1 MRTPGARAPVDPGAR
16 ALLRR
21 CFRIARRLQLVGL
34 VAGLVW
40 RGAAIA
46 TPWVLQ
52 RAIDDGVVADDRT
65 ALWAWAGVLVLLGV
79 ASWTGDA
86 VRHLYVERGAYRALV
101 DTRRRALAALIDADP
116 DRASV
121 YSPGEVIS
129 RIVDDCIRLRT
140 WISGSVT
147 TVIGLLTVVVV
158 VGLIAALDP
167 VLALVAIAIV
177 PLSAVLAVTQSAAN
191 IDAALRSVSSAG
203 QTSAWIEASIS
214 GVDTVKGLG
223 AESVV
228 VERAADR
235 AARVRSDAVGL
246 ARIRARWI
254 ASATAIP
261 GLGTA
266 VGLLVG
272 GGRAIDGDVSVGQLV
287 AFTGWMGLLASAT
300 ALLTARLALRGT
312 ALAAAQRLS
321 IVLALPPHPASM
333 TSGEET
339 SGEDSP
345 ATTDERVDR
354 VASAARGTELV
365 VDAVGVERGGHPIVE
380 GASFIARPGEWVALV
395 GAIGTGKSSLLRTI
409 SGDLRTTAGRIS
421 LDGIDVSDVAWPA
434 RSGAVALVPQHPA
447 PLTGTIGDVVRR
459 GAPEATDGE
468 VRRVL
473 GALALGGLVDDLG
486 GLDGR
491 IGERGRTVSGGQR
504 QRLALASAILRR
516 PPLLLLDDATS
527 ALDEDVEAAV
537 LTSLRSLTAG
547 MTIVLTTHRE
557 APAAVADTVVDMT
570 QFAVARPV
578 AGAVAGAD
586 EAEGGPS

>member
-1 MRTPGARAPVDPGAR
+1 M
-16 ALLRR
+16 
-21 CFRIARRLQLVGL
+21 
-34 VAGLVW
+34 
-40 RGAAIA
+40 
-46 TPWVLQ
+46 LQ

-101 DTRRRALAALIDADP
+101 DTRRRALAALIEADP

-158 VGLIAALDP
+158 VVLIAALDP

-345 ATTDERVDR
+345 TTTGERIDR
-354 VASAARGTELV
+354 VASSAARGTELV

-459 GAPEATDGE
+459 GAPESTDAEG
-468 VRRVL
+468 RRVR
-473 GALALGGLVDDLG
+473 GALALGGVGDDLG

-527 ALDEDVEAAV
+527 ALDEDVEAVV